1 MNSSDH
7 WETIKAHDFTEIAPC
22 DIMAEADKAVVEYFK
37 PEYLAYINIA
47 NKISIDCDC
56 DSNLAEP
63 EMNDIG
69 IFASIDPVTLDQ
81 CCYDTI
87 INSNDQGKDS
97 LINRMKEKHA
107 IHTVETAYEFG
118 IGNREYELIDIT
130 SKLSKY
136 DRLKFVILF

>member
-1 MNSSDH
+1 MAKDLV
-7 WETIKAHDFTEIAPC
+7 KTEINVI
-22 DIMAEADKAVVEYFK
+22 DNKIGIMKIGDVDYISLAD
-37 PEYLAYINIA
+37 LAKYQNSEDPSGVIRNWMF

-56 DSNLAEP
+56 DSNPAEP

-97 LINRMKEKHA
+97 LINRTKEKHV
-107 IHTVETAYEFG
+107 IHTVETAYELG
-118 IGNREYELIDIT
+118 IGNREYELIDI
-130 SKLSKY
+130 
-136 DRLKFVILF
+136 DN